1 MNASEQTGD
10 WGLPDPV
17 RQAEFY
23 RDVPMKRF
31 FAFVLDSILITVIT
45 VALIPLTAF
54 TAIFY
59 FGFLALVVSL
69 IYRGVTLANRS
80 ATLGMRLMGIEF
92 RTLHGERLD
101 RATGFAHSI
110 LLAISLSMVFP
121 QIISIVLIMT
131 GARAQGLIDHL
142 LGTAVINRAAAS

>member
-1 MNASEQTGD
+1 MIANDSAMD
-10 WGLPDPV
+10 WGLPDPE

-23 RDVPMKRF
+23 RDVPMKRAV
-31 FAFVLDSILITVIT
+31 AFVLDSILITAIT

-59 FGFLALVVSL
+59 FGFLALVVGL

-92 RTLHGERLD
+92 RTLHGERLGNGV
-101 RATGFAHSI
+101 AYAHSI

-121 QIISIVLIMT
+121 QVISIVLIMT

-142 LGTAVINRAAAS
+142 LGTAVINRAAVS

>member
-1 MNASEQTGD
+1 MMANDTFSD
-10 WGLPDPV
+10 WGLPDPE
-17 RQAEFY
+17 RQGEFY
-23 RDVPMKRF
+23 RDVPMKRAV
-31 FAFVLDSILITVIT
+31 AFVIDGILITVIT
-45 VALIPLTAF
+45 IALIPLTAF

-92 RTLHGERLD
+92 RTLHGERLGS
-101 RATGFAHSI
+101 ASAFAHSI

-142 LGTAVINRAAAS
+142 LGTAVINRAAAA